1 MNSYSTKCRES
12 RDTEGNLTFLS
23 GADRIKKISKKQV
36 IDLSN
41 NELVLLKDIM

>member
-12 RDTEGNLTFLS
+12 RDREGNLTFLS
-23 GADRIKKISKKQV
+23 GADRIKKISKKPV

-41 NELVLLKDIM
+41 NELILLKDIM